1 MSQTTVPRTASPTPH
16 RAVFAGVLLM
26 LSGVMNVLQ
35 GITAIAKDDFYVHIG
50 NYAYKFSLTSWGWI
64 HLILG
69 IAVAIVGWG
78 AYSGARWA
86 RVTGVAVVCVAML
99 GNFLWLPYQPWW
111 ALTLLAIDGFALWSL
126 IGHGEEPARY

>member
-78 AYSGARWA
+78 AYA
-86 RVTGVAVVCVAML
+86 
-99 GNFLWLPYQPWW
+99 
-111 ALTLLAIDGFALWSL
+111 
-126 IGHGEEPARY
+126 EPAGPASPVSPSSAWRCSATSCGCRISPGGP